1 MKLDII
7 GEVVFDFVSSGLSP
21 LRLASKNIVFGGWG
35 GRKFKYVAILSRE
48 NKDEIIS
55 LFPASLDLKSGR
67 EKMSVTIKVKK
78 VEEIKKGKMLLPYYK
93 LYLTGKIKWRSK
105 R

>member
-7 GEVVFDFVSSGLSP
+7 GEVVFDFVSSGLIP
-21 LRLASKNIVFGGWG
+21 LRIMSKDINLIAR
-35 GRKFKYVAILSRE
+35 GRNFQYVAILSRE

-55 LFPASLDLKSGR
+55 LFPVSLDLNSGR
-67 EKMSVTIKVKK
+67 EKMNVTIKIKK
-78 VEEIKKGKMLLPYYK
+78 IEEIKKGKMLLPYYK

>member
-1 MKLDII
+1 MDII
-7 GEVVFDFVSSGLSP
+7 GEVIFDFVSSGLSP
-21 LRLASKNIVFGGWG
+21 LRLMSKNMVFKGGP
-35 GRKFKYVAILSRE
+35 GRNFKYVAILSPE

-67 EKMSVTIKVKK
+67 EKMNVTIEIKK
-78 VEEIKKGKMLLPYYK
+78 IEEIKKGSMLLSYYK